1 MRRLVLSHNS
11 LGDRGLLGLVA
22 GCPKGQGLA
31 LTQLDLESCS
41 FGCLCAK
48 PLTAMLQDW
57 TSLRQL
63 TLSWNN
69 LGLRG
74 EQARL

>member
-41 FGCLCAK
+41 FGCVCEA
-48 PLTAMLQDW
+48 TH
-57 TSLRQL
+57 
-63 TLSWNN
+63 
-69 LGLRG
+69 GHV
-74 EQARL
+74 ARLDIFAAAHTVVEQSGLAR